1 MTIRREDGKV
11 ARRIL
16 IALGAAWLLCA
27 WDVKIGFSQA
37 NPWPDKSASQAEWD
51 AYHRRQEQILKK
63 YKTPPGRHGSHEW
76 RKQGLHNGNQI
87 VTLFYNYGS
96 IGKPRTEPSLQ
107 WPKGSGHGYGFEFGI
122 LVAGEVRDIQG
133 FRRHI
138 VSDGLDVGGDRA
150 PDGLPWGW
158 EPLPGYADSAQEF
171 IAMSDRPSTWPPYW
185 PNKGPEWAGKWIG
198 EYGLGVVTADQESY
212 YVMDDYWNREFAFIP
227 DPVNDPDR
235 RGLGVQVEVRG
246 YQWTHT
252 LAQDCI
258 FWVYE
263 MENVGIDTLPR
274 VYLGMYGDPHVGGA
288 DDYSDDDGYYDTKL
302 DMVFAWD
309 HDFRGEHTGWRP
321 GYLGYKF
328 LESPGEPYD
337 GKDNDEDGIVDESMQ
352 DDIDNDGD
360 WNPVVDDVGA
370 DGLGPNDPDYPGP
383 DKGEGDGVPTHGEP
397 NFDETDLDEA
407 DQIGLTTF
415 SVFEYGSVWAS
426 QDEDIWRMMASG
438 IVDSLFDQTTD
449 NIFMYASGPIKVAPH
464 DLRRF
469 SIALLFGYDEAD
481 LFRTAKIVQKI
492 YNAGYRFAKAPLKPH
507 LTAVPGD
514 RRVTL
519 YWDDIAEYSR
529 DPVHGYDFEG
539 YAIYRG
545 TDVGFNDALVITDA
559 QGNPKLWK
567 PIAQFDLK
575 DGIKGPHKVEQA
587 NGIHYYMG
595 DDTGL
600 RHSFVDTNVVN
611 GQTYYYAVVA
621 YDKGDTVEIPPTEC
635 AKAFIEDPPNSGHYV
650 PDVNTAIVTPQ
661 APSAGYVPA
670 RVFGGQLAHQGPG
683 TGRVLVEIIDPRQVR
698 DGHTYEIIFEG
709 TWPAKVT
716 YSLRDTDE
724 VVVDT
729 LSVNTRYYY
738 TAWDSSVFPPVPI
751 DSVLVARLNP
761 TKKNLIASSVV
772 VRGLRDGRTYERGL
786 HFQPDEEKNWIL
798 LNTDFMPVD
807 QRYVVEYRRYLFRNS
822 PYLDG
827 SDLNP
832 YEHGLKVTV
841 VDDPLEPDQAR
852 SRWLRGSCNFRYVVQ
867 KYPGGGVA
875 YPADYEIHMVNRV
888 VKSYNNRPAR
898 FVVLNVTRGDT
909 VDFVFFDTD
918 ADSTISPQDKVVPLE
933 RGIQS
938 KPVGTWQVF
947 FLAPSDSIVYDP
959 LGNPVD
965 TIRVQWKKPQ
975 PGDVFLIASKKP
987 FSGLDRFTFR
997 MEGPKVDRQRARS
1010 ELDRIAVV
1018 PNPYVAAAEWEPKPD
1033 VRSGRGERRIYFI
1046 HLPAQCTIRIYTM
1059 SGELVR
1065 TIHHSSPIDDGAEP
1079 WNLLSQSGMDI
1090 AYGVYLYHVEAPG
1103 IGEKIGKFA
1112 IIK

>member
-1 MTIRREDGKV
+1 MKYRP
-11 ARRIL
+11 RIL
-16 IALGAAWLLCA
+16 YTTLVASLSLLA
-27 WDVKIGFSQA
+27 TTGLAQQKY
-37 NPWPDKSASQAEWD
+37 PWPDKSASQAEWD
-51 AYHRRQEQILKK
+51 AYHRRMERLLKSVK
-63 YKTPPGRHGSHEW
+63 ATAGAHGNHEW
-76 RKQGLHNGNQI
+76 RKQGIHNGNQI

-122 LVAGEVRDIQG
+122 LVAGEVRDIHG
-133 FRRHI
+133 MRRHI

-150 PDGLPWGW
+150 PNGLPWGW
-158 EPLPGYADSAQEF
+158 EPLPGYADSAQEY
-171 IAMSDRPSTWPPYW
+171 IAMSDRPSTWPPFW
-185 PNKGPEWAGKWIG
+185 PNKSRDWAGKWIG
-198 EYGLGVVTADQESY
+198 EYGVGVVTADQESY
-212 YVMDDYWNREFAFIP
+212 YVMDDYNNAEFDFYP
-227 DPVNDPDR
+227 DPENDPDR

-246 YQWTHT
+246 YQWAHT

-263 MENVGIDTLPR
+263 MENVGADTLQR
-274 VYLGMYGDPHVGGA
+274 IYLGMYGDPHIGGA
-288 DDYSDDDGYYDTKL
+288 DDYSDDDGFYDTKL
-302 DMVFAWD
+302 DMVYAWD

-337 GKDNDEDGIVDESMQ
+337 GIDNDEDGMVDESMQ

-360 WNPVVDDVGA
+360 WNPLIDDVGA
-370 DGLGPNDPDYPGP
+370 DGLGPEDPGYPGP
-383 DKGEGDGVPTHGEP
+383 DPGEGDGVPTHGEP

-415 SVFEYGSVWAS
+415 SVFGYGDIWAS
-426 QDEDIWRMMASG
+426 QDEDIWRQMASG
-438 IVDSLFDQTTD
+438 IVDSLFQQNTD
-449 NIFMYASGPIKVAPH
+449 NIFMYASGPVKVAPH
-464 DLRRF
+464 DQRRF
-469 SIALLFGYDEAD
+469 SIALLFGYDKND

-514 RRVTL
+514 GKVTL
-519 YWDDIAEYSR
+519 YWDDTAEYSR
-529 DPVHGYDFEG
+529 DPVYGYDFEG

-545 TDVGFNDALVITDA
+545 TDIGFNDALVITDA

-575 DGIKGPHKVEQA
+575 DGIKGPHKVEQV

-611 GQTYYYAVVA
+611 GQKYYYAVVA
-621 YDKGDTVEIPPTEC
+621 YDKGDTVEVPPTEC
-635 AKAFIEDPPNSGHYV
+635 PKAFIEDPPNSGHYV

-670 RVFGGQLAHQGPG
+670 RIFGGQLAHEGPG
-683 TGRVLVEIIDPRQVR
+683 TGVVNVKVIDPNQVR
-698 DGHTYEIIFEG
+698 DRHHYEITFDDTTESH
-709 TWPAKVT
+709 TT
-716 YSLRDTDE
+716 YSMRDLDE
-724 VVVDT
+724 VISDT
-729 LSVNTRYYY
+729 LEVNWRYYY
-738 TAWDSSVFPPVPI
+738 TAYDSSVFPPVPI

-761 TKKNLIASSVV
+761 KHKHIIPSSVKV
-772 VRGLRDGRTYERGL
+772 TNLASGEVYEPEQDYRVNEERD
-786 HFQPDEEKNWIL
+786 WIEVL
-798 LNTDFMPVD
+798 DLTRMPITDK
-807 QRYVVEYRRYLFRNS
+807 YVVSYSRYLIKNS

-827 SDLNP
+827 SDNNP
-832 YEHGLKVTV
+832 YEHGLQVTV
-841 VDDPLEPDQAR
+841 KNDPLEADPER
-852 SRWLRGSCNFRYVVQ
+852 SGWLVGDCNFRYIVQ
-867 KYPGGGVA
+867 KYPSGGVPF
-875 YPADYEIHMVNRV
+875 PADYEIHVFDHV
-888 VKSYNNRPAR
+888 VATSYNHRPAN
-898 FVVLNVTRGDT
+898 FLVINVTRGDT
-909 VDFVFFDTD
+909 VQFVFFDTD
-918 ADSTISPQDKVVPLE
+918 GDSAISPQDKIVPLE
-933 RGIQS
+933 FGIKS
-938 KPVGTWQVF
+938 RPVGTWQVF
-947 FLAPSDSIVYDP
+947 FYTPKDSIVYDP
-959 LGNPVD
+959 MGNPVD
-965 TIRVQWKKPQ
+965 TVAVPLIKPK

-987 FSGLDRFTFR
+987 FTHLDRFEFETER
-997 MEGPKVDRQRARS
+997 AKEDRKRAKS

-1046 HLPAQCTIRIYTM
+1046 HLPRECTIRIYTM
-1059 SGELVR
+1059 NGELVQ
-1065 TIHHSSPIDDGAEP
+1065 TLHHYAALEDGAEP

-1090 AYGVYLYHVEAPG
+1090 AYGVYIYHVDAPG